1 MLLCTCSFEALPLPV
16 NDFLIFVAAKL
27 NKDWK
32 AADAVRA
39 EILAHGWLLED
50 TPGGGYRLKRA
61 GEV

>member
-1 MLLCTCSFEALPLPV
+1 MPSKIKELAEKRK
-16 NDFLIFVAAKL
+16 AAKL

-39 EILAHGWLLED
+39 EILVQGWLLED
-50 TPGGGYRLKRA
+50 TPGGGYRVKRA